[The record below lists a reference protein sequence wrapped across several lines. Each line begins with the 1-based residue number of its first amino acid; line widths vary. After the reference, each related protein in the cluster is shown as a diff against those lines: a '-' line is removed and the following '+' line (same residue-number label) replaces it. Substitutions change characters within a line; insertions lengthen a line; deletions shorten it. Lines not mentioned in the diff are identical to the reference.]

1 MCNLYHMSP
10 KGAFEVYV
18 RRHLSKVRLP
28 EAPEKS
34 VVGPFGEGQFV
45 RSDGNGGLLGVNGQ
59 WGLIRPGA
67 PTRISYT
74 KPKPLASGKTPAP
87 RPLSTNNARAETIA
101 TLPTYRDAWKA
112 GRRCLVPALWYQEPN
127 WESGKNI
134 WWQLTRRDALPWM
147 LASLWNDWIDHETG
161 EVVPSFTMITVN
173 CDDHP
178 LLSRLHR
185 PDPKLPADKQDKRA
199 VVHVEPSHWG
209 RWLGGTV
216 DEVRGLLVPA
226 PTDMFDLTDA
236 QRTDAVL
243 AAQRRPVSLAGGGEP
258 QE

>member
-18 RRHLSKVRLP
+18 RRHLSKLWLP
-28 EAPEKS
+28 EAPAKA
-34 VVGPFGEGQFV
+34 VVGPFGEGQFL
-45 RSDGNGGLLGVNGQ
+45 RTDGDGGLLGVNGQ
-59 WGLIRPGA
+59 WGLIRPGS
-67 PTRISYT
+67 PTRISYGA
-74 KPKPLASGKTPAP
+74 PKPSASGKTSAP

-112 GRRCLVPALWYQEPN
+112 GRRCLVPASWYQEPN

-134 WWQLTRRDALPWM
+134 WWQLTRLDGLPWM
-147 LASLWNDWIDHETG
+147 LAGLWNEWVDHVTG
-161 EVVPSFTMITVN
+161 EVVPSFTMVTVN

-199 VVHVEPSHWG
+199 VVHVEPEHWEF
-209 RWLGGTV
+209 WLTGSQ
-216 DEVRGLLVPA
+216 DAARELLVPV
-226 PTDMFDLTDA
+226 PLEMFDLSDA
-236 QRTDAVL
+236 VRTDAVL
-243 AAQRRPVSLAGGGEP
+243 ASQRGASCITP
-258 QE
+258 